1 MLLTVTD
8 EMRNG
13 PFRVAIRPIS
23 QCEMGRIAPQNRPFY
38 SVLYINTLQI
48 QDIHT
53 SADGITYEKDASP
66 MADGM
71 SQSVTSK
78 RYSPDC
84 TV

>member
-13 PFRVAIRPIS
+13 PFRIAIRPIS
-23 QCEMGRIAPQNRPFY
+23 QCEMGRFATQNRPFY
-38 SVLYINTLQI
+38 NMLYINILQT
-48 QDIHT
+48 QNVYA
-53 SADGITYEKDASP
+53 SADGITHEKDASP

-71 SQSVTSK
+71 PQSVTSK

-84 TV
+84 KV

>member
-1 MLLTVTD
+1 MSLTATV
-8 EMRNG
+8 ELQNG

-23 QCEMGRIAPQNRPFY
+23 QCEMGRFATQNGPFY
-38 SVLYINTLQI
+38 NILYINILQTQNI
-48 QDIHT
+48 YA
-53 SADGITYEKDASP
+53 SADGITHEKDASP
-66 MADGM
+66 MTDGM